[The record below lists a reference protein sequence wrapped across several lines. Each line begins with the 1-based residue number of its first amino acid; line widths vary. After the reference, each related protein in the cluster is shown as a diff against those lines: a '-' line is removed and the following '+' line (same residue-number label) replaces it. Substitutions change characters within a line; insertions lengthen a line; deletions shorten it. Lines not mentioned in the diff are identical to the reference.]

1 MIVDPYLLPVTS
13 RPNQTFKAKIII
25 DKQNVELTI
34 QLNYR
39 EVCGYWTMSIT
50 DKDGQMLLANVP
62 LLKGEGETAN
72 ILYQFDY
79 LGLGY
84 LAVVDAAGSG
94 ADYPNALQL
103 GTDFVLVWGS
113 NDE

>member
-1 MIVDPYLLPVTS
+1 MIKDPYLLPVTS
-13 RPNQTFKAKIII
+13 RPNQTFKTKVII
-25 DKQNVELTI
+25 DEQNVELTV
-34 QLNYR
+34 QLNFR

-50 DKDGQMLLANVP
+50 DKDDVMLLANVP

-84 LAVVDAAGSG
+84 LAVVDAGGSG
-94 ADYPNALQL
+94 ADYPNAVQL
-103 GTDFVLVWGS
+103 GKDFVLVWGS

>member
-1 MIVDPYLLPVTS
+1 
-13 RPNQTFKAKIII
+13 
-25 DKQNVELTI
+25 
-34 QLNYR
+34 
-39 EVCGYWTMSIT
+39 
-50 DKDGQMLLANVP
+50 MLLANVP
-62 LLKGEGETAN
+62 LLKGEGESAN

-94 ADYPNALQL
+94 ADYPNAVQL

>member
-1 MIVDPYLLPVTS
+1 MIRDPYLLPVTS
-13 RPNQTFKAKIII
+13 RPNQTFKTKVIVNEENI
-25 DKQNVELTI
+25 ELTV
-34 QLNYR
+34 QLNFR

-50 DKDGQMLLANVP
+50 DKDDVMLLANVP

-84 LAVVDAAGSG
+84 LAVVDASGSG
-94 ADYPNALQL
+94 ADYPNAVQL

-113 NDE
+113 CDE